1 MALFTTADR
10 DAIKSAMVTL
20 ATEGVATVSVGGQS
34 VTARSLDELRRL
46 LDMVQQDLANATAT
60 GTRGLRFSKT
70 IPPGAG

>member
-10 DAIKSAMVTL
+10 DAVKAAMVTL
-20 ATEGVATVSVGGQS
+20 AVEGVATVSVGGES

-46 LDMVQQDLANATAT
+46 LEVIQADLAADLP
-60 GTRGLRFSKT
+60 RGGMRMVKT